1 MILFYLTSLK
11 IQNKMNSFTEE
22 NYLKAI
28 FKLSQKTSGGVSTN
42 SIAESLNSKASSV
55 TDMIKKLSDK
65 KLVNYKK
72 YQGVDLTKKGQEIA
86 VSIIRNH
93 RLWEVFLVE
102 KLNFKWDEV
111 HDLAEDLEHI
121 NSKKLTDQLDAFL
134 EYPKYDPHG
143 DPIPD
148 KDGNINRH
156 QDITLADLKLN
167 EQGIVVGV
175 KEHSKS
181 YLNYL
186 ESINLVLGTEIT
198 VNEIVDFDRSM
209 SVVVNKTETVNI
221 SHQASKNLII
231 KKS

>member
-1 MILFYLTSLK
+1 
-11 IQNKMNSFTEE
+11 MNSFTEE

-28 FKLSQKTSGGVSTN
+28 FKLSTKENDGVSTN
-42 SIAESLNSKASSV
+42 SIAEELNTKASSV
-55 TDMIKKLSDK
+55 TDMIKKLSEK
-65 KLVNYKK
+65 KLVKYKK
-72 YQGVDLTKKGQEIA
+72 YQGVNLTKKGKDIA

-121 NSKKLTDQLDAFL
+121 NSKKLTDQLDEFL
-134 EYPKYDPHG
+134 EFPKYDPHG

-148 KDGNINRH
+148 KDGNLYDH
-156 QDITLADLKLN
+156 KDITLADLEPSDK
-167 EQGIVVGV
+167 GVVLGV

-186 ESINLVLGTEIT
+186 ESVNLVLGAEIK
-198 VNEIVDFDRSM
+198 VIDIVDFDHSM
-209 SVVVNKTETVNI
+209 SASVNNKKTVNI
-221 SHQASKNLII
+221 SHQACKNLII
-231 KKS
+231 KKI

>member
-1 MILFYLTSLK
+1 
-11 IQNKMNSFTEE
+11 MNSFTEE

-28 FKLSQKTSGGVSTN
+28 FKLSSKNSGGVSTN
-42 SIAESLNSKASSV
+42 SIAESLNTKASSV

-72 YQGVDLTKKGQEIA
+72 YQGVNLTKKGKEIA

-121 NSKKLTDQLDAFL
+121 KSKKLTDQLDAFL
-134 EYPKYDPHG
+134 EFPKYDPHG

-156 QDITLADLKLN
+156 QDITLADLKKK
-167 EQGIVVGV
+167 EQGVVVGV

-186 ESINLVLGTEIT
+186 ENTNLVLGSEIKVTDIIDFDKSMTIT
-198 VNEIVDFDRSM
+198 VNKKQE
-209 SVVVNKTETVNI
+209 VNI
-221 SHQASKNLII
+221 SNQASKNLII
-231 KKS
+231 KKL

>member
-1 MILFYLTSLK
+1 
-11 IQNKMNSFTEE
+11 MNSFTEE

-28 FKLSQKTSGGVSTN
+28 FKLSDNDTNGVSTN
-42 SIAESLNSKASSV
+42 SIAEELVTKASSV

-72 YQGVDLTKKGQEIA
+72 YQGVNLTKKGKEIA

-93 RLWEVFLVE
+93 RLWEVFLVD

-111 HDLAEDLEHI
+111 HDLAEELEHI
-121 NSKKLTDQLDAFL
+121 NSVKLTDQLDAFL
-134 EYPKYDPHG
+134 EFPKYDPHG

-148 KDGNINRH
+148 KDGNVYDHKN
-156 QDITLADLKLN
+156 ITLADLKIT
-167 EQGIVVGV
+167 EKAIVVGV

-186 ESINLVLGTEIT
+186 ESLHLVLGAEIK
-198 VNEIVDFDRSM
+198 VSDIVDFDRSI
-209 SVVVNKTETVNI
+209 SAIVNGKKSVNI
-221 SHQASKNLII
+221 SHQACKNLII
-231 KKS
+231 KKI

>member
-1 MILFYLTSLK
+1 
-11 IQNKMNSFTEE
+11 MNSFTEE

-28 FKLSQKTSGGVSTN
+28 FKLSQKTDSGVPTN
-42 SIAESLNSKASSV
+42 AIAEVLDTKASSV

-72 YQGVDLTKKGQEIA
+72 YQGVKLTKKGKEIA

-121 NSKKLTDQLDAFL
+121 NSEKLTNQLDAFL

-156 QDITLADLKLN
+156 QDITLADLKTK

-186 ESINLVLGTEIT
+186 ENTNLVLGTEIK
-198 VNEIVDFDRSM
+198 VKEIVDFDRSM
-209 SVVVNKTETVNI
+209 SVEVNKKNTVNI

-231 KKS
+231 KKL

>member
-1 MILFYLTSLK
+1 
-11 IQNKMNSFTEE
+11 MNSFTEE

-28 FKLSQKTSGGVSTN
+28 FKLGGSSDTDDVSTN
-42 SIAESLNSKASSV
+42 SIAEELNTKASSV

-65 KLVNYKK
+65 KLVKYKK
-72 YQGVDLTKKGQEIA
+72 YKGVDLTKKGNDIA

-111 HDLAEDLEHI
+111 HDLAEELEHI
-121 NSKKLTDQLDAFL
+121 NSVKLTTQLDAFL
-134 EYPKYDPHG
+134 EFPKYDPHG

-148 KDGNINRH
+148 KDGNVYGH
-156 QDITLADLKLN
+156 KDITLSDLKPS
-167 EQGIVVGV
+167 EKGIIVGV

-186 ESINLVLGTEIT
+186 ESTNLILGSEIK
-198 VNEIVDFDRSM
+198 VKNIVDFDRSM
-209 SVVVNKTETVNI
+209 RISVNGKETVNI
-221 SHQASKNLII
+221 SYQASKNLII
-231 KKS
+231 KKQ

>member
-1 MILFYLTSLK
+1 
-11 IQNKMNSFTEE
+11 MNSYTEE

-28 FKLSQKTSGGVSTN
+28 FKLSAKETDGVSTN
-42 SIAESLNSKASSV
+42 AIAEELNTKASSV

-72 YQGVDLTKKGQEIA
+72 YKGVNLSKKGKEIA

-111 HDLAEDLEHI
+111 HDLAEELEHI
-121 NSKKLTDQLDAFL
+121 NSKKLTEQLDAFL
-134 EYPKYDPHG
+134 EFPKYDPHG

-148 KDGNINRH
+148 KNGNINRH
-156 QDITLADLKLN
+156 KDITLSDLN
-167 EQGIVVGV
+167 IEEQGIVVGV

-186 ESINLVLGTEIT
+186 ESINLVLGSEIK
-198 VNEIVDFDRSM
+198 VNEIVDFDKSM
-209 SVVVNKTETVNI
+209 SVSVNKKHSANI
-221 SHQASKNLII
+221 SQQASKNLII
-231 KKS
+231 KKL

>member
-1 MILFYLTSLK
+1 
-11 IQNKMNSFTEE
+11 MNSFTEE

-28 FKLSQKTSGGVSTN
+28 FKLGNKTEGGVPTN
-42 SIAESLNSKASSV
+42 SIAEALNTKASSV

-65 KLVNYKK
+65 KLINYKK
-72 YQGVDLTKKGQEIA
+72 YQGVTLTETGKKIA

-121 NSKKLTDQLDAFL
+121 KSKKLTDQLDAFL
-134 EYPKYDPHG
+134 EFPKYDPHG

-148 KDGNINRH
+148 KDGNIH
-156 QDITLADLKLN
+156 QHQNITLSDLKVT
-167 EQGIVVGV
+167 EKGIVVGV

-186 ESINLVLGTEIT
+186 ESTSLVLGAEIKVTAVVDFDQSMSIT
-198 VNEIVDFDRSM
+198 VNQTASA
-209 SVVVNKTETVNI
+209 NI
-221 SHQASKNLII
+221 SYQASKNLII
-231 KKS
+231 KKTK

>member
-1 MILFYLTSLK
+1 
-11 IQNKMNSFTEE
+11 MNSFTEE

-28 FKLSQKTSGGVSTN
+28 FKLSQKTTDGVSTN
-42 SIAESLNSKASSV
+42 AIAEALETKASSV
-55 TDMIKKLSDK
+55 TDMVKKLSEK
-65 KLVNYKK
+65 KLINYKK
-72 YQGVDLTKKGQEIA
+72 YQGVNLTKTGKDIA

-148 KDGNINRH
+148 RNGNIDRH
-156 QDITLADLKLN
+156 QDITLADLNNN
-167 EQGIVVGV
+167 EEGVVVGV

-186 ESINLVLGTEIT
+186 DTINLVLGTEIK
-198 VNEIVDFDRSM
+198 VKQIVDFDRSM
-209 SVVVNKTETVNI
+209 RIAVNKKEAVNI
-221 SHQASKNLII
+221 SHQASKNIII
-231 KKS
+231 KKL

>member
-1 MILFYLTSLK
+1 
-11 IQNKMNSFTEE
+11 MNSFTEE

-28 FKLSQKTSGGVSTN
+28 YKLSSFEPDGVSTN
-42 SIAESLNSKASSV
+42 SIADELDTKASSV

-65 KLVNYKK
+65 KLVKYIKYK
-72 YQGVDLTKKGQEIA
+72 GVNLTPSGKKIA

-93 RLWEVFLVE
+93 RLWEVFLVN

-111 HDLAEDLEHI
+111 HEFAEELEHI
-121 NSKKLTDQLDAFL
+121 KSDELTDRLEEFL
-134 EYPKYDPHG
+134 EFPKHDPHG

-148 KDGNINRH
+148 KEGNIFH
-156 QDITLADLKLN
+156 HKDVTLADLKAK

-186 ESINLVLGTEIT
+186 ESINLVLGTKII
-198 VNEIVDFDRSM
+198 VNDIVDFDRSM
-209 SVVVNKTETVNI
+209 TISINNENVNI
-221 SHQASKNLII
+221 SHQASKNLYI
-231 KKS
+231 KKQN

>member
-1 MILFYLTSLK
+1 
-11 IQNKMNSFTEE
+11 MNSFTEE

-28 FKLSQKTSGGVSTN
+28 FKLSQKTDQGISTN
-42 SIAESLNSKASSV
+42 AIAESLETKASSV
-55 TDMIKKLSDK
+55 TDMIKKLSEK

-72 YQGVDLTKKGQEIA
+72 YQGVNLTKKGKDIA

-93 RLWEVFLVE
+93 RLWEVFLVD

-186 ESINLVLGTEIT
+186 EAINLVLGTTIK
-198 VNEIVDFDRSM
+198 VKEIVDFDRSM
-209 SVVVNKTETVNI
+209 SVTVNQKESVNI
-221 SHQASKNLII
+221 SNQASKNLII
-231 KKS
+231 KKL

>member
-1 MILFYLTSLK
+1 
-11 IQNKMNSFTEE
+11 MNSFTEE

-28 FKLSQKTSGGVSTN
+28 FKLGNKTEGGVSTN
-42 SIAESLNSKASSV
+42 SIAEALDTKASSV

-72 YQGVDLTKKGQEIA
+72 YQGVNLTKSGKDIA

-102 KLNFKWDEV
+102 KLDFKWDEV
-111 HDLAEDLEHI
+111 YDLAEDLEHI
-121 NSKKLTDQLDAFL
+121 QSEKLTDQLDAFL
-134 EYPKYDPHG
+134 EFPKYDPHG

-148 KDGNINRH
+148 KNGNIH
-156 QDITLADLKLN
+156 QHKNITLADLNVN
-167 EQGIVVGV
+167 EEGVVVGV

-186 ESINLVLGTEIT
+186 ENINLVLGTEIK
-198 VNEIVDFDRSM
+198 VIDIIDFDRSM
-209 SVVVNKTETVNI
+209 SITVNSTNEVNI
-221 SHQASKNLII
+221 SNQASKNLII
-231 KKS
+231 KKL

>member
-1 MILFYLTSLK
+1 
-11 IQNKMNSFTEE
+11 MNSFTEE

-28 FKLSQKTSGGVSTN
+28 FKLSQKSADGVSTN
-42 SIAESLNSKASSV
+42 AIAEELDTKASSV
-55 TDMIKKLSDK
+55 SDMIKKLSEK

-72 YQGVDLTKKGQEIA
+72 YQGVSLTKKGRSIA
-86 VSIIRNH
+86 VLIIRNH

-111 HDLAEDLEHI
+111 HDLAEELEHI
-121 NSKKLTDQLDAFL
+121 KSEKLTDQLDAFL

-148 KDGNINRH
+148 KDGNISRH
-156 QDITLADLKLN
+156 NDISLSDLKVY
-167 EQGIVVGV
+167 EQGVVVGV
-175 KEHSKS
+175 KEHSKT

-186 ESINLVLGTEIT
+186 ETINLVLGTEIK

-209 SVVVNKTETVNI
+209 SISVNKSNDVNI

-231 KKS
+231 KKLK